1 MTLLQ
6 DSWST
11 EECAALLAVAARV
24 VWFQPPE
31 TTLADPVLF
40 LCHVMTYG
48 TLEDV
53 VAVRRS
59 FDEAA
64 FRHAL
69 GRAPAGVFD
78 PRSWTYWHVV
88 LGYADIPPLPE
99 RFAA

>member
-1 MTLLQ
+1 MTRSQESL
-6 DSWST
+6 SAG
-11 EECAALLAVAARV
+11 ERAALLAVAARV

-31 TTLADPVLF
+31 ATLADRVLF

-59 FDEAA
+59 FDETA

-69 GRAPAGVFD
+69 RHAPAGVFD